1 MELADNFRRTVE
13 HPDATITACQDAR
26 VVANIKRNQLLLK
39 SLASAVLF
47 CGRQCIALR
56 GDNEKIDASGNPG
69 NFLALLKL
77 LAIQDAVLRDHLQ
90 AVRHLQCG
98 MPLILHQKFKMI

>member
-1 MELADNFRRTVE
+1 MELADNFRHTIE
-13 HPDATITACQDAR
+13 HPDATITARQDAR

-47 CGRQCIALR
+47 CGRQCIASR

-69 NFLALLKL
+69 SVVKAFGHSRCCVEVSLAGTCN
-77 LAIQDAVLRDHLQ
+77 AECHLYFT
-90 AVRHLQCG
+90 
-98 MPLILHQKFKMI
+98 KNSK